1 VTIAADKAERAVEA
15 EVRRL
20 IGGMKGKASNTTG
33 APQAAREHERR
44 QAELDR
50 AIEVVLGAGLEAE
63 SSATERLAMLRQA
76 RDDALERYEE
86 LQSIDAPAV
95 VLDAAADWESLS
107 VEGRRGIIKAVLEC
121 ALVAP
126 GRGGDRITFEARS

>member
-1 VTIAADKAERAVEA
+1 
-15 EVRRL
+15 
-20 IGGMKGKASNTTG
+20 MKGKASSTTG
-33 APQAAREHERR
+33 AQQGAREYERR

-63 SSATERLAMLRQA
+63 NKATERLAELRQA
-76 RDDALERYEE
+76 RDEALERYEE

-95 VLDAAADWESLS
+95 VLDAAAGWDSLS
-107 VEGRRGIIKAVLEC
+107 LEGRRGIIKAVLEC

-126 GRGGDRITFEARS
+126 GRADDRITFEGRR